1 MITTPRDNTYPQ
13 RGASKKKF
21 DADGR
26 GAWSSGREWRS
37 PGKGLSVHIL
47 CVRSR
52 LVEHNA
58 EPRRVTH
65 FIDRVLTN

>member
-13 RGASKKKF
+13 RQTSKKKF

-26 GAWSSGREWRS
+26 GAWSSGGESPS

-47 CVRSR
+47 CVRSP
-52 LVEHNA
+52 LVARIA
-58 EPRRVTH
+58 EPRRVMR